1 MRKIAFYTLGC
12 KVNQYETEAMR
23 ELFEKNGDVI
33 VESDQE
39 ADVYVINT
47 CTVTNVGDKKSRQ
60 FIRKSKRM
68 NPNALIAVVGCYS
81 QIAPDEIKNIEGV
94 NLVLGTN
101 DRNQIV
107 ELLNGVSVNEQKAH
121 VANIMDIREFEEM
134 TVDKI
139 EGKTRAFLKIQEGC
153 NQYCSYCI
161 IPYARGPIRSRD
173 PQNVIDEVKRLVKN
187 GFSEIVLTG
196 IHVASYGKDLDN
208 VSLLELIKRVH
219 DVEGLKRIRLSS
231 AEPNM
236 LRDDFI
242 RILSKLPK
250 VCPHFHISLQSGSD
264 ATLKRMNRK
273 YTTSE
278 YKEIVRNLRTY
289 LPKASITTDIIVGF
303 PGETNEEFE
312 ETCAFVK
319 DIGFSQ
325 VHVFKYSPREGTPA
339 AKMKEQVDGLVKNSR
354 SNTLMDIAG
363 EMQLKYI
370 KSQMGQRMC
379 FIVERIDSKKQTVEG
394 LTPNYLRVQAKNRG
408 FEEGQE
414 AEVVLLNNEGE
425 MVWGDI
431 VSSVCTIDPISS
443 SE

>member
-1 MRKIAFYTLGC
+1 M
-12 KVNQYETEAMR
+12 
-23 ELFEKNGDVI
+23 
-33 VESDQE
+33 
-39 ADVYVINT
+39 
-47 CTVTNVGDKKSRQ
+47 
-60 FIRKSKRM
+60 
-68 NPNALIAVVGCYS
+68 
-81 QIAPDEIKNIEGV
+81 IE
-94 NLVLGTN
+94 
-101 DRNQIV
+101 
-107 ELLNGVSVNEQKAH
+107 
-121 VANIMDIREFEEM
+121 
-134 TVDKI
+134 
-139 EGKTRAFLKIQEGC
+139 
-153 NQYCSYCI
+153 
-161 IPYARGPIRSRD
+161 
-173 PQNVIDEVKRLVKN
+173 EVKRLVKN

-208 VSLLELIKRVH
+208 VSLIELIQRVH

-236 LRDDFI
+236 LKDDFI

-303 PGETNEEFE
+303 PGETDEEFE

-339 AKMKEQVDGLVKNSR
+339 AKMKEQIDGLVKNSR
-354 SNTLMDIAG
+354 SNTLIDIAE

-379 FIVERIDSKKQTVEG
+379 FIVERIDSKNQMVEG

-431 VSSVCTIDPISS
+431 ISSVCTIDPISTI
-443 SE
+443 E